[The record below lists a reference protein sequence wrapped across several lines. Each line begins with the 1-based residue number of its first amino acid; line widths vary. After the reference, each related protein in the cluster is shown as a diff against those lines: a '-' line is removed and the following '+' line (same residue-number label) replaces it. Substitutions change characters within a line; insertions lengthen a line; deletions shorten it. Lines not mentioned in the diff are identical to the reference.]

1 MMVLTSIEYSSKGA
15 SRNPLRRN
23 GKLSPIR
30 ITSRVAMLESSL
42 TLWLPKLG
50 LCICWYSLSATI
62 IKNAAPHPNPT
73 I

>member
-1 MMVLTSIEYSSKGA
+1 MSLVNWSVTVLQ
-15 SRNPLRRN
+15 
-23 GKLSPIR
+23 IR
-30 ITSRVAMLESSL
+30 ARVAMLESSL

-73 I
+73 IYVRNSIDIQE